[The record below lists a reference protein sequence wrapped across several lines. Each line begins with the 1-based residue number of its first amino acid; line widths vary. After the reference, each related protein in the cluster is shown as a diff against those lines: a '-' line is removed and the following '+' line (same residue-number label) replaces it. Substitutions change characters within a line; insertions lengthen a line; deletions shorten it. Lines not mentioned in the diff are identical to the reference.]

1 MERDE
6 RIQKINKVL
15 REMGAGNFHHR
26 IERSGKNDEIEA
38 LVSILNMTAEELE
51 EAWIHQGFI
60 NTLGTIKA
68 TIAIQ
73 FLIDATGAIT
83 ATTGNTEGVFAE
95 EVDNFIGKPFHHLL
109 ADHSKVEWLKNWDLI
124 QRTPYEEVNVL
135 LYYKSV
141 TGLLI
146 AGGTLIN
153 GLKDGGSIK
162 YYTITVVNH
171 VKKLVVLEPAL
182 GYNDY
187 NGTTTEELL
196 NENKTDVGNRVKKKL
211 TYEDKRMLAKAR
223 NLILQDPAR
232 DFGSLRSFALELGTN
247 TYKLKYGFKEMYGTS
262 VYRLLKCERL
272 RKAKM
277 LVLYGDESFKCIAHL
292 CGFKSVSHFTR
303 SFTKEFGS
311 PPRTA
316 RKRSPPRTARKRQF

>member
-6 RIQKINKVL
+6 RIQKIKKVL
-15 REMGAGNFHHR
+15 LEMGAGNFHHR
-26 IERSGKNDEIEA
+26 IERSGKNDGIEA

-60 NTLGTIKA
+60 NSLGSIKA

-73 FLIDATGAIT
+73 FLIDATGVIT

-124 QRTPYEEVNVL
+124 QRTPYEEVSVL
-135 LYYKSV
+135 LYYKSA

-146 AGGTLIN
+146 AGDSLIN
-153 GLKDGGSIK
+153 SLKDGGPVK
-162 YYTITVVNH
+162 YYTITVVKH
-171 VKKLVVLEPAL
+171 DKKSVVLEPAL
-182 GYNDY
+182 GNNDN
-187 NGTTTEELL
+187 NGTVAEELL
-196 NENKTDVGNRVKKKL
+196 NENKANGGNRVKKKL
-211 TYEDKRMLAKAR
+211 TFEDKRMLVKAR
-223 NLILQDPAR
+223 NLILQDSAR
-232 DFGSLRSFALELGTN
+232 DFGSLRSFAKELGTN

-262 VYRLLKCERL
+262 VYRFLKCERL

-277 LVLYGDESFKCIAHL
+277 MVQYGDEPFKCIAHL

-303 SFTKEFGS
+303 SFTKEFGA
-311 PPRTA
+311 PPRTV
-316 RKRSPPRTARKRQF
+316 RKGQV